1 MTMEIIEQALVSKSP
16 KVKPEDG
23 IIITDNFIAVI
34 DGSTSKTD
42 KRFSRWKSNGRY
54 CMQIIG
60 KYISKM
66 PKDIRFEQFVNGV
79 TMAVRKKYKDS
90 QIEYLLAHP
99 EDRLTASCIVFSR
112 VQRQIWMIGDCQCL
126 VGDSYYNNP
135 KPYEEEIANKRAGII
150 ADMLANGHS
159 TVSQLRAHDTARDA
173 VIPDLIATMKNQNI
187 TYSVVDGFKIP
198 IDKTHVITLDFKP
211 WTIVLASDGYPFLK
225 PTLKESESFLDS
237 QLRED
242 PLNIHAFKAT
252 KAFIE
257 GNNSFDDRAY
267 IRFKI

>member
-1 MTMEIIEQALVSKSP
+1 MP
-16 KVKPEDG
+16 KNPKTKPEDG
-23 IIITDNFIAVI
+23 IIVTDNFIAVI

-60 KYISKM
+60 KYISGM
-66 PKDIRFEQFVNGV
+66 PKDICFEQFVSGV
-79 TMAVRKKYKDS
+79 TLTVRKKYKDS
-90 QIEYLLAHP
+90 QIKHLIAHP

-112 VQRQIWMIGDCQCL
+112 MQRQIWMIGDCQCIADD
-126 VGDSYYNNP
+126 GYYNNP
-135 KPYEEEIANKRAGII
+135 KPYEDEIASKRAAII
-150 ADMLANGHS
+150 TDLLESGHATIS
-159 TVSQLRAHDTARDA
+159 GLREHDIAREA
-173 VIPDLIATMKNQNI
+173 VIPELIATMKNQNI

-198 IDKTHVITLDFKP
+198 MERTRVITLDFKP

-225 PTLKESESFLDS
+225 PTLEKSEALLDK
-237 QLRED
+237 QLQND

-252 KAFIE
+252 KAFAE

-267 IRFKI
+267 IRFSI